1 MAYKSPYERKFGKK
15 HPNNPA
21 ERKRKAALNKSTPK
35 IGKQPKTKAK
45 SDKEKK
51 SGLSRGEA
59 ITKVADAA
67 GKSIA
72 KWQATS
78 SEQQDKTMALKD
90 KLRIRRNDRIRGRKN

>member
-1 MAYKSPYERKFGKK
+1 MAYKSPFERKFGKK

-21 ERKRKAALNKSTPK
+21 ERKRKAAAK
-35 IGKQPKTKAK
+35 KTKSQAQAQAK
-45 SDKEKK
+45 AEQKK

-72 KWQATS
+72 KWQATA

-90 KLRIRRNDRIRGRKN
+90 KLRIRRNDRTRERR